1 MPVSEASMKQQ
12 RPAIAL
18 EWARATGD
26 PIAAPLAAAY
36 ATVLVFR
43 SRALEALAILE
54 PVLASPPAEPEIHA
68 QALLAKAIALRRLGG
83 AADGGAGATAALEL
97 VTEDGGRVD
106 ALIARTLGH
115 LELDHVKAAIADSEQ
130 AIALARSLA
139 PETLSFTLMMAGV
152 QALIQAGQFD
162 LAVALIDEAKQ
173 TGADVSHRGPW
184 HDLYADLA
192 IARGSPREAIPL
204 YALALEDDQRR
215 QDANSIYL
223 HLVTFAEVLAMNGDD
238 IEALEVAGMRA
249 GQARRPRSRR
259 PTAMAHLWKRSP
271 ARRRATAW
279 RKGRRASKTT
289 WPGGRCRLPRHMRLR
304 IGARMPDIGA
314 RPELYNAPVAS
325 TREQPAPS
333 LPLADPVRQG
343 RSAVERGDRLVR
355 RRADYRVPVT
365 GRVRASG
372 GPVVQGQR
380 RLRAVVRLPQL
391 DQLGRQRFRR
401 LSAGLMR
408 SQRRW

>member
-152 QALIQAGQFD
+152 QALIQARQFD

-192 IARGSPREAIPL
+192 IARGSPREPSTCT
-204 YALALEDDQRR
+204 RW
-215 QDANSIYL
+215 
-223 HLVTFAEVLAMNGDD
+223 H
-238 IEALEVAGMRA
+238 
-249 GQARRPRSRR
+249 
-259 PTAMAHLWKRSP
+259 
-271 ARRRATAW
+271 
-279 RKGRRASKTT
+279 SKTINAD
-289 WPGGRCRLPRHMRLR
+289 RMRT
-304 IGARMPDIGA
+304 A
-314 RPELYNAPVAS
+314 YTCTS
-325 TREQPAPS
+325 
-333 LPLADPVRQG
+333 
-343 RSAVERGDRLVR
+343 
-355 RRADYRVPVT
+355 
-365 GRVRASG
+365 
-372 GPVVQGQR
+372 
-380 RLRAVVRLPQL
+380 
-391 DQLGRQRFRR
+391 
-401 LSAGLMR
+401 
-408 SQRRW
+408 